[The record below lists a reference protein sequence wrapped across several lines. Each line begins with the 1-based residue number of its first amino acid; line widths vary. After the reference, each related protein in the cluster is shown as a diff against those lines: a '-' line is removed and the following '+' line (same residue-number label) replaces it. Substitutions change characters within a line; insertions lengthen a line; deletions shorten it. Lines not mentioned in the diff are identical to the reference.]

1 MHLPPEGG
9 TPSRLSPLQAAAPG
23 CATVNTVPVLEIA
36 LAQGIGNKKVKVKV
50 LARMKTMN
58 HL

>member
-1 MHLPPEGG
+1 MFAWGQCHD
-9 TPSRLSPLQAAAPG
+9 AP
-23 CATVNTVPVLEIA
+23 ATHVVPVLEIA